1 MSSKSPSDPTDPAF
15 PTSRH
20 VVEPDC
26 DRCPQLAAC
35 RERISWGTGPL
46 DASVFVV
53 GEAPGAGNRDADP
66 WRGGNWTGMA
76 YTARHSG
83 RRIRRMMAE
92 VGYADESYYTNAVKC
107 MPADETRGAAAEP
120 DTDSASE
127 SADSVS
133 TREPAAEELAA
144 CRPHLLTELDR
155 VEPAVVVATGKHAT
169 TSVLAADDRSL
180 DDLDGSGFLDTVL
193 EPTRCEALET
203 WLLPILHPSY
213 QDVWISRMGYERAE
227 YVTALERAIADCVDR
242 DSS

>member
-1 MSSKSPSDPTDPAF
+1 MSSESPSDPDDPAF
-15 PTSRH
+15 PASRH
-20 VVEPDC
+20 VIEPDC

-35 RERISWGTGPL
+35 REHISWGTGPP
-46 DASVFVV
+46 DAPVFVV
-53 GEAPGAGNRDADP
+53 GEAPGAGNPDADP

-83 RRIRRMMAE
+83 RRIRRMMDE
-92 VGYADESYYTNAVKC
+92 VGYADESYFTNAVKC
-107 MPADETRGAAAEP
+107 MPADETRGAAAES

-133 TREPAAEELAA
+133 TCEPTAEELAA

-155 VEPAVVVATGKHAT
+155 VEPDVVVATGKHAT

-193 EPTRCEALET
+193 EPTRCGALDT
-203 WLLPILHPSY
+203 WLLPILHPSN
-213 QDVWISRMGYERAE
+213 QDVWISRMGYEADE
-227 YVTALERAIADCVDR
+227 YATALREALGELCTR
-242 DSS
+242 

>member
-1 MSSKSPSDPTDPAF
+1 MSSESSAGPDDPAF

-20 VVEPDC
+20 VLQPDC

-35 RERISWGTGPL
+35 RERISWGTGPI
-46 DASVFVV
+46 DAAVLVV
-53 GEAPGAGNRDADP
+53 GEAPGAGNPDAAR

-92 VGYADESYYTNAVKC
+92 VGYAEESYFTNAVKC
-107 MPADETRGAAAEP
+107 MPADETHEAAAES
-120 DTDSASE
+120 DTDCASE

-133 TREPAAEELAA
+133 TREPTVEELAA

-180 DDLDGSGFLDTVL
+180 DDLEGSGFLDTVL
-193 EPTRCEALET
+193 EPTRCDSLET

-213 QDVWISRMGYERAE
+213 QDVWISRMGYEADE
-227 YVTALERAIADCVDR
+227 YAITLRETLVELCGH
-242 DSS
+242 